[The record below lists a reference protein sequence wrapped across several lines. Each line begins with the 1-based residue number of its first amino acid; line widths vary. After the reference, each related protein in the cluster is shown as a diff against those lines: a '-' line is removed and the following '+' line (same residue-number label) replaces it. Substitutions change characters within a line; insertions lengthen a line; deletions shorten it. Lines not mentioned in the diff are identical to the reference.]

1 MSIFAVTFYPS
12 RKSDNHRG
20 GIYWAVK
27 LYTDT
32 SSHLKSEIKIGKVS
46 FKKGSMS
53 SLIMSVQRNGSSP
66 GARWGN
72 VAGIMRMYLGLS
84 LSPESQ
90 GVGSTAESS
99 LG

>member
-32 SSHLKSEIKIGKVS
+32 SSHLKSGIKIGKVS
-46 FKKGSMS
+46 FKRAQCQASSCLSREMGQVQEPGGGMWLGS
-53 SLIMSVQRNGSSP
+53 
-66 GARWGN
+66 
-72 VAGIMRMYLGLS
+72 
-84 LSPESQ
+84 
-90 GVGSTAESS
+90 
-99 LG
+99 